1 MSNEFDEKDH
11 SEAAQKFIDLANGL
25 AADGMSM
32 NIVSAALMT
41 ASCTYATFTH
51 VGDAGVLTADEVEQF
66 ADAYRSQLAYI
77 QDIKRQNGAG

>member
-1 MSNEFDEKDH
+1 MSDQFDERDH
-11 SEAAQKFIDLANGL
+11 AKAAQQFIDLANTM

-41 ASCTYATFTH
+41 ASGTYATFTH
-51 VGDAGVLTADEVEQF
+51 VGDAGSLTAEEVDQF

-77 QDIKRQNGAG
+77 QDIKRSNNAG